1 MEFVADTAREMNV
14 EIGRHVILPST
25 FQGSPRHMQQQYQDA
40 MAIVSECGTPDVF
53 LTFTCNPKWRE
64 INENLYEGE
73 KVEDRPD
80 LVARVFRLKLK
91 ALKKM
96 ICDEGY
102 LGFYIFNSIRV
113 FLMYYNSKFYS
124 KKRSFC
130 CQRLRH

>member
-96 ICDEGY
+96 ICDEHY
-102 LGFYIFNSIRV
+102 LGFKFFYNIRV
-113 FLMYYNSKFYS
+113 FLNVN
-124 KKRSFC
+124 
-130 CQRLRH
+130 